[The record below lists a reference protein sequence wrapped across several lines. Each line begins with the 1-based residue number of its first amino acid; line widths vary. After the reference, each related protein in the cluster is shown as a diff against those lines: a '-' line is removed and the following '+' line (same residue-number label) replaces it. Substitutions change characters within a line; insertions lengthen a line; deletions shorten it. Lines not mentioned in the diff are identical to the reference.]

1 MNRKILCGVLALL
14 LVLAVA
20 FTGCQSNSSSSA
32 SGSGSTSGSDSGSG
46 SGSGSTDLEA
56 VTLEYYMPEKA
67 MTDAQM
73 VWDEINKYVQEKI
86 NATVNIHWIEW
97 AEYSQRMSAIIGAGQ
112 EFDLLASPTS
122 VLNFAVNANNGAY
135 AELDDLLTEYAP
147 ELLEEVP
154 AFVLEGGKVNG
165 KIYGVPS
172 YKDVAD
178 SYSVIWYT
186 DLAQEWG
193 VDESKLTSSW
203 KWLDDKYDAFVE
215 FKEKR
220 DAAHPEYAE
229 LPMVTSIHDGLNLW
243 SSSDEIINGV
253 VTNVGNIEYFEGQ
266 GSGEKVFNV
275 FATPEFVEI
284 AKNVRKWVDAGL
296 MPQFE
301 ATPDPDGALKKS
313 GAVPMGTGQ
322 GYVAIAENLW
332 SEDHQTVMC
341 RSDIALSST
350 AYLQSAITAVS
361 RTSQNPERAVMFM
374 NLQYSDTYI
383 ATASRFGIEGT
394 HYNIVQDD
402 EGNDRLDF
410 KGTAN
415 DVAAAD
421 RPYYNWYGAQWGNL
435 FKCILPAD
443 QPDNFY
449 TALEEMNVESEQFET
464 NLGFVFD
471 QEPVVN
477 EIAACAGVIDEYKK
491 PLMKGAYPAD
501 QIETVCAE
509 FVEKLNANGMDK
521 IVEEAQKQLNE
532 WRAANGKSTYEG

>member
-20 FTGCQSNSSSSA
+20 FTGCQSNSSSSS
-32 SGSGSTSGSDSGSG
+32 SGSGSQSGSQSGSG
-46 SGSGSTDLEA
+46 SGSEELEA
-56 VTLEYYMPEKA
+56 VVLEYYMPEKA
-67 MTDAQM
+67 QTDAQK
-73 VWDEINKYVQEKI
+73 VWDEINKYVTEKI
-86 NATVNIHWIEW
+86 NATVNIHWIEY
-97 AEYSQRMSAIIGAGQ
+97 AEYSQKMSAIIGAGQ
-112 EFDLLASPTS
+112 EFDLCASPTS
-122 VLNFAVNANNGAY
+122 VLNFTVNATNGAY
-135 AELDDLLTEYAP
+135 APLDDLLTQYAP
-147 ELLEEVP
+147 DLLNELP
-154 AFVLEGGKVNG
+154 DFVLEGGKVNG

-186 DLAQEWG
+186 DLAQEYG

-203 KWLDDKYDAFVE
+203 KWLDEKYDAFLE

-220 DAAHPEYAE
+220 DAAHPDQAN
-229 LPMVTSIHDGLNLW
+229 LPMVTTIHDGLNLW

-253 VTNVGNIEYFEGQ
+253 VTNVGNIEYFKDQ

-275 FATPEFVEI
+275 YDTPEFVEI
-284 AKNVRKWVDAGL
+284 AKNVRKWVDAGI

-301 ATPDPDGALKKS
+301 AISDPDGALKKS
-313 GAVPMGTGQ
+313 GAIPMGTGQ

-332 SEDHQTVMC
+332 SEEHQTVMN

-361 RTSQNPERAVMFM
+361 STSKNPERAVMFM
-374 NLQYSDTYI
+374 NLQYSDEYI

-394 HYNIVQDD
+394 HYNIVQDS

-410 KGTAN
+410 KGTVN

-435 FKCILPAD
+435 FKCTLPIN

-449 TALEEMNVESEQFET
+449 TALAEMNEEAGQYET
-464 NLGFVFD
+464 NLGFVFNQD
-471 QEPVVN
+471 PVVN
-477 EIAACAGVIDEYKK
+477 EIAACAGVIEEYKK
-491 PLMKGAYPAD
+491 PLMKGAYPAEE
-501 QIETVCAE
+501 IEAKCAE
-509 FVEKLNANGMDK
+509 FVEKLNANGMQK
-521 IVEEAQKQLNE
+521 IVDEAQKQLNE